1 MGFVAAL
8 LSVKVYLAAR
18 TGLVPRVV
26 LPPKTLVARP
36 RFDPRPV
43 HRKML
48 VRQIRLGQDE
58 YPWKKASAVSSF
70 SSRSRFFLDTPWVHT
85 SSSISLPPNHRNSKM
100 YCSCFI
106 NSR

>member
-18 TGLVPRVV
+18 TGPVPRVV
-26 LPPKTLVARP
+26 LPPKTLLARP

-48 VRQIRLGQDE
+48 VRQIRLGQD
-58 YPWKKASAVSSF
+58 
-70 SSRSRFFLDTPWVHT
+70 RSEEHT
-85 SSSISLPPNHRNSKM
+85 SELQSQSNLVCRLLLAKKKLPYRWESALLEI
-100 YCSCFI
+100 YCTQ
-106 NSR
+106 RHMPHV